1 MNVKK
6 RLELFIRGWL
16 PKEPNVP
23 RNKLKMAETQAKVSK
38 TKPWWW
44 KLLWIITLLATIV
57 SGAAGYFLLGIPLER
72 AAGGVALT
80 FICIG
85 FAYYIR
91 VRPSLTVNRALYI
104 LLGITPLGFSL
115 MMLYVVSGIGSFIAA
130 HLGPVP
136 NLIGFIVPY
145 VVGAFIGDWI
155 GKRRNY
161 ILPLSP

>member
-1 MNVKK
+1 MNIKN
-6 RLELFIRGWL
+6 RLESVIRGWF
-16 PKEPNVP
+16 PEEPNMS
-23 RNKLKMAETQAKVSK
+23 RDKLTMAETKVST

-44 KLLWIITLLATIV
+44 TPLWICTILATIV
-57 SGAAGYFLLGIPLER
+57 SGVVMYFLFDVPLAR

-91 VRPSLTVNRALYI
+91 VSPSMTVNRALYI

-145 VVGAFIGDWI
+145 IIGAFIGDWI

-161 ILPLSP
+161 ILPMTP

>member
-1 MNVKK
+1 MSKVK
-6 RLELFIRGWL
+6 
-16 PKEPNVP
+16 
-23 RNKLKMAETQAKVSK
+23 AKSS
-38 TKPWWW
+38 KPWWW
-44 KLLWIITLLATIV
+44 KPLWIITLLATIV
-57 SGAAGYFLLGIPLER
+57 SGAAGFFLLDVSLAR
-72 AAGGVALT
+72 AAGGVTLT

-161 ILPLSP
+161 ILPMTP